1 MLSFRIKEFY
11 LPAFVLAFV
20 FCGAIVGENVSISLV
35 VSALGSQVLSKLYLV
50 NGILLCGLPI
60 LFFRKIDRI
69 DRGKLLSRQL
79 LVISAILLFL
89 LIGMSVVTHYNH
101 PFKNYILLLLYPFSY
116 LTKTILFLTFWT
128 LANDIF
134 PTGEAKKAFPLIAAW
149 GMAGGLAGACIAQVI
164 VNAFTI
170 ESVVVLWTVSYLV
183 AWYFAEKIRIRF
195 QDRLRFR
202 EDLPVKNSDII
213 SDATDVITLNIVRL
227 IAILYFVVFVG
238 IFSIDFLFW
247 NICHK
252 MFTTSETLVSFQFG
266 FYLFHAIAA
275 IGGLWFALPPL
286 IRKFGF
292 TRLFYCLPVTL
303 LAGALVLF
311 PFVFGGTLRAFFT
324 AFVIIQFLRY
334 VIFENT
340 FSPIYQMFFA
350 AIEMDKRGRAKTML
364 EGIVKPAAI
373 ISSGILLIVLGNNN
387 VLILILLSICSALS
401 IGIIF
406 FLRKTYSRT
415 LIPEVMATMEPT
427 QIIASVSHYESR
439 KLEHLIKEYSHSDE
453 PDMRIFAVRLL
464 ANGDSITS
472 LERMIKM
479 FKKESDTRV
488 KEAIARSLHQFFW
501 IQTREFIEQLIE
513 DPNPRIRA
521 NALLSLN
528 KMNCGWKRYLKDNVH
543 HLLFDRHLRVQ
554 VEAAKFLWNNG
565 DPAEIDSVMIFHK
578 SLTGS
583 QWVDRRAAGVYLAGE
598 LKADGW
604 KKYLIDMLA
613 TQSQQV
619 FKKTVEVIM
628 QSSLNSL
635 QLESLRKIDLLTNE
649 YVEIAG
655 IIIEKNG
662 HKLWDGLIEFLPEC
676 KNRQLVFEIIRCLR
690 MFTDSL
696 RAAGKNNRINDSI
709 SSIIYMWVHKELEVI
724 YHECFVRM
732 NIGDNDAGNTLC
744 SMLDTALR
752 EKYLRVCQWAT
763 NAMVL
768 LDKTGMFVWRHT
780 DIDIKEQQQRF
791 DLVEILESSSNDKIG
806 ELILPF
812 LKSESWSTLGK
823 IGKSEYHF
831 ENRTGN
837 EHLELFLQS
846 DDNWLIL
853 CTMRTMLYYNEV
865 FEKNISKELLVMH
878 RNNSNRHVATAAKDL
893 IEKSTNEDRL
903 RSDAFILLEKVL
915 FFKKTQLFKNVS
927 AEKLMKLAEISQ
939 YAVFE
944 KDTTVS
950 VQGEVSEHLYI
961 VKKGSLRV
969 IKSYGDITT
978 EISEIKVGETY
989 GEIGLF
995 TQSPRSAS
1003 AVTSD
1008 SCEVFIIKR
1017 GAFKKLLLEV
1027 PEIAYNM
1034 LETMSERLRKNA
1046 DDIIELHRRV
1056 DD

>member
-1 MLSFRIKEFY
+1 MRIVRIKEFY
-11 LPAFVLAFV
+11 IPAFVLAFI

-60 LFFRKIDRI
+60 LFFQKIDRI

-79 LVISAILLFL
+79 LVISGVLLL
-89 LIGMSVVTHYNH
+89 LLVGMMIVTHYNH
-101 PFKNYILLLLYPFSY
+101 PLKNYVLLLLYPFSY

-134 PTGEAKKAFPLIAAW
+134 PTGEAKKVFPLIAAW
-149 GMAGGLAGACIAQVI
+149 GMAGGLSGACIARII
-164 VNAFTI
+164 VNVFTI
-170 ESVVVLWTVSYLV
+170 ESVVVLWTVSFLV

-202 EDLPVKNSDII
+202 EDLPVKNSDIL
-213 SDATDVITLNIVRL
+213 SDANDVITIRIVRL

-247 NICHK
+247 NISHK
-252 MFTTSETLVSFQFG
+252 VFTTSETLVSFQFG
-266 FYLFHAIAA
+266 FYLFHALAA
-275 IGGLWFALPPL
+275 IAGLWFALPPL

-303 LAGALVLF
+303 LAGAIVLF
-311 PFVFGGTLRAFFT
+311 PFVLGGTLQILFT
-324 AFVIIQFLRY
+324 TFVIIQFLRY

-350 AIEMDKRGRAKTML
+350 AIEMEKRGRAKTLL

-373 ISSGILLIVLGNNN
+373 ISSGVLLIILGNNAI
-387 VLILILLSICSALS
+387 LILILLSICSIIS
-401 IGIIF
+401 ISIIF

-415 LIPEVMATMEPT
+415 LIPEVMTTIEPT
-427 QIIASVSHYESR
+427 QIIATVSHYESR
-439 KLEHLIKEYSHSDE
+439 KLEQLIREYSNADE

-464 ANGDSITS
+464 ANGDSIS
-472 LERMIKM
+472 ALERMIRM
-479 FKKESDTRV
+479 FTKEGDARV

-501 IQTREFIEQLIE
+501 IQTREFIEKLLE

-528 KMNCGWKRYLKDNVH
+528 KMNCGWKRNLKDNVH
-543 HLLFDRHLRVQ
+543 NLLFDKHLRVQ
-554 VEAAKFLWNNG
+554 VEAARFLWNYG
-565 DPAEIDSVMIFHK
+565 DQSDIDSVMIFHK

-598 LKADGW
+598 LKVEGW
-604 KKYLIDMLA
+604 EEYLINMLS

-628 QSSLNSL
+628 QSSINEL
-635 QLESLRKIDLLTNE
+635 QIDCLRKIDLLAKE

-655 IIIEKNG
+655 VIIEKNG
-662 HKLWDGLIEFLPEC
+662 HKLWDVLITFLPEC
-676 KNRQLVFEIIRCLR
+676 KNRKLIFEIIRCLR
-690 MFTDSL
+690 IFTDSI
-696 RAAGKNNRINDSI
+696 RAEGRNVKISDFI
-709 SSIIYMWVHKELEVI
+709 SSIIYAWVHKELEVV
-724 YHECFVRM
+724 YRECFVRM
-732 NIGDNDAGNTLC
+732 NIGVDTACNTLC
-744 SMLDTALR
+744 SMLDMALR
-752 EKYLRVCQWAT
+752 EKHLRLCLWAV

-768 LDKTGMFVWRHT
+768 LDKKDMFIWRYT
-780 DIDIKEQQQRF
+780 DIDIREQQQRL
-791 DLVEILESSSNDKIG
+791 DLIEILESTSNDKIG
-806 ELILPF
+806 ELILPL
-812 LKSESWSTLGK
+812 LKNESWAILGK
-823 IGKSEYHF
+823 SGRNEYHF
-831 ENRTGN
+831 ESSAGN
-837 EHLELFLQS
+837 EHLELFLRS
-846 DDNWLIL
+846 DDDWAVL
-853 CTMRTMLYYNEV
+853 CTMRTMVYYNEV
-865 FEKNISKELLVMH
+865 FERNISKELLVMH
-878 RNNSNRHVATAAKDL
+878 KKNANKHIATAARDL
-893 IEKSTNEDRL
+893 IDKSTNEDRL

-950 VQGEVSEHLYI
+950 VQGEVSEHLYL
-961 VKKGSLRV
+961 VKNGSLRV
-969 IKSYGDITT
+969 IKSYGDIKT

>member
-11 LPAFVLAFV
+11 IPAFVLAFL

-79 LVISAILLFL
+79 LVIAAILFFL
-89 LIGMSVVTHYNH
+89 LLGMSVVTHYNH
-101 PFKNYILLLLYPFSY
+101 TFRNYLLLLLYPFSY

-149 GMAGGLAGACIAQVI
+149 GMAGGLAGACIARII
-164 VNAFTI
+164 VNAFSI
-170 ESVVVLWTVSYLV
+170 ESVVVLWAVSYLM
-183 AWYFAEKIRIRF
+183 AWYFAEKIRIRY

-202 EDLPVKNSDII
+202 EDLPVKNSDIF
-213 SDATDVITLNIVRL
+213 SDATDVITLRIVRL
-227 IAILYFVVFVG
+227 IAVLYFVVFVG

-252 MFTTSETLVSFQFG
+252 IFTTSESLVSFQFG
-266 FYLFHAIAA
+266 FYLFHALAA
-275 IGGLWFALPPL
+275 ICGLWFALPPL

-303 LAGALVLF
+303 FAGAIVLF
-311 PFVFGGTLRAFFT
+311 PFVLGGTLRALFT
-324 AFVIIQFLRY
+324 SFVIIQFLRY

-350 AIEMDKRGRAKTML
+350 AIEMEKRGRAKTML

-373 ISSGILLIVLGNNN
+373 ISSGVLLIVLGNNN
-387 VLILILLSICSALS
+387 ILILILLSICSAIS

-415 LIPEVMATMEPT
+415 LIPEVMTTVEPT

-439 KLEHLIKEYSHSDE
+439 KLENLIKEYSHAFE

-464 ANGDSITS
+464 ANGDSISS
-472 LERMIKM
+472 LERMIRM
-479 FKKESDTRV
+479 FNKERDARV

-501 IQTREFIEQLIE
+501 TQTRDFVEKLLV

-528 KMNCGWKRYLKDNVH
+528 KMNCGWKRQLKDKVH

-554 VEAAKFLWNNG
+554 VEAAKYLWNNG
-565 DPAEIDSVMIFHK
+565 DQVEIDSIMIFHK

-598 LKADGW
+598 LKVDGW
-604 KKYLIDMLA
+604 EKYLTDMLT
-613 TQSQQV
+613 TQSLQV

-628 QSSLNSL
+628 QSSLNNL
-635 QLESLRKIDLLTNE
+635 QLDSLRKIDLLSKE
-649 YVEIAG
+649 YVEVAG

-662 HKLWDGLIEFLPEC
+662 HKLWNVLIEFMPEC

-696 RAAGKNNRINDSI
+696 RAEGKSNRINDFLSG
-709 SSIIYMWVHKELEVI
+709 IIYTWVHKELEVS

-732 NIGDNDAGNTLC
+732 NIGDNAAGNTLC
-744 SMLDTALR
+744 SMLDIALR
-752 EKYLRVCQWAT
+752 EKHLRVCQWAI

-768 LDKTGMFVWRHT
+768 LDKKGMFIWRHT

-791 DLVEILESSSNDKIG
+791 DLVEILESTSNDKIG

-812 LKSESWSTLGK
+812 LKNESWNLLGK

-831 ENRTGN
+831 ENSVEN

-865 FEKNISKELLVMH
+865 FEKNISKELLEMH
-878 RNNSNRHVATAAKDL
+878 RNSSNKHVATAAKDL
-893 IEKSTNEDRL
+893 IDKSINEDRL

-969 IKSYGDITT
+969 VKSYGDITT

-1056 DD
+1056 DE